1 MVFLEAKSGRR
12 HNNVSDNQIKPTG
25 KEFWEFWFNLKKI
38 FLRCHTTLLC
48 KSTTYFKEK
57 IIDTVLTSLLWQ
69 STRFTPSIVQNTQL
83 FWVSKCFSVWIG
95 WNVAWFATIDTC
107 WTLILTVCQICMKKK
122 LAQLWNNKTI
132 HIIWLKGRLFIL
144 RTECHSHSWLFERI
158 IALLIYSQASLQFIL
173 QIYESCEDNVDEEKK
188 L

>member
-1 MVFLEAKSGRR
+1 MSYNTTVQKHNLFQGEKNWHGSSIFTLTINPIHTFNSAK
-12 HNNVSDNQIKPTG
+12 
-25 KEFWEFWFNLKKI
+25 
-38 FLRCHTTLLC
+38 HTTILSLEMFQC
-48 KSTTYFKEK
+48 VNRLKCCMVCYYRHMLNSHSHCMSNLHEKE
-57 IIDTVLTSLLWQ
+57 
-69 STRFTPSIVQNTQL
+69 TRTALEQQ
-83 FWVSKCFSVWIG
+83 
-95 WNVAWFATIDTC
+95 
-107 WTLILTVCQICMKKK
+107 
-122 LAQLWNNKTI
+122 KT